1 MSKRGK
7 HRDRRQ
13 LVADQ
18 HGAETLTIGWM
29 LMVFTTLA
37 CEVLSALTYWYV
49 MQVDR
54 QAESVELLSKL
65 LLFAACLVG
74 LLSLLVCPVVLR
86 TRRVPPPRSI
96 VVFSLVVALA
106 PLVPLLLSSIR

>member
-7 HRDRRQ
+7 HRDGRQ
-13 LVADQ
+13 LIVDQ
-18 HGAETLTIGWM
+18 RGVEVLTIGWM

-37 CEVLSALTYWYV
+37 CEVVAAIAYWYV
-49 MQVDR
+49 KQVDR
-54 QAESVELLSKL
+54 QAEAVELLSNL
-65 LLFAACLVG
+65 LLFAACLIG

-86 TRRVPPPRSI
+86 TRRVPPPRWI

-106 PLVPLLLSSIR
+106 PLGSLLLLSIR